1 MLKHLVLG
9 KTLAP
14 LADFHKHTHEGW
26 EIILNISGEGYDR
39 VGDETHLFSPGSILC
54 VPPGVFHEKQ
64 AAQKFEDIYIT
75 TTDAQCFYGKKALT
89 AQDDEFKSLE
99 NIFRL
104 IYYYYYRDSQTIS
117 PATESLFQ
125 ALVQLLSARF
135 QTRNIH
141 PYALEL
147 QRGII
152 ENFTDPEFTMASIL
166 EKLPVCEDYS
176 RKLFQK
182 EFHITP
188 HDYLVKQR
196 IEAAKSLLGA
206 NAGSPISQVAL
217 SCGFYDAH
225 YFSRIFKKLTG
236 LSPLQYQKVRNN
248 PPGVSENS

>member
-1 MLKHLVLG
+1 MKNFVLG
-9 KTLAP
+9 KTLTP
-14 LADFHKHTHEGW
+14 LADFQGHTHEGW

-39 VGDETHLFSPGSILC
+39 LGDEVYPFFPGSILC
-54 VPPGVFHEKQ
+54 VPPKVFHAKQ

-75 TTDAQCFYGKKALT
+75 TTDAHCFYGQKALT

-135 QTRNIH
+135 QTKSIH
-141 PYALEL
+141 PYALEA
-147 QRGII
+147 QRRII
-152 ENFTDPEFTMASIL
+152 ENFTNPEFTISEIL
-166 EKLPVCEDYS
+166 ENLPVCEDYL

-182 EFHITP
+182 EFHLTP
-188 HDYLVKQR
+188 HEYLVKQR
-196 IEAAKSLLGA
+196 IESAKSLLGM
-206 NAGSPISQVAL
+206 GPQRTISQAAL

-225 YFSRIFKKLTG
+225 YFSRVFKKLTG
-236 LSPLQYQKVRNN
+236 VSPMQYQKVRNN
-248 PPGVSENS
+248 PPNGSENS